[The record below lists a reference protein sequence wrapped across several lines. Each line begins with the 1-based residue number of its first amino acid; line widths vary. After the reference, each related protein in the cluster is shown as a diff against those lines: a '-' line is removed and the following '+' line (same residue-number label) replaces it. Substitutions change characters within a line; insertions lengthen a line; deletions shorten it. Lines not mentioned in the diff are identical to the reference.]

1 MTRGYKTTDEAWKV
15 WTPAEVK
22 KYKVAMYQHHNG
34 LYEAFVARVRGLP
47 AGTERMSP
55 QPPYPHS
62 ADPREGTK
70 KAMQQLEA
78 KYPDQIGQACR
89 VAVKIAKRKLT
100 VHSREVR
107 EEMER
112 QGLVGPD
119 TGAEFWLG
127 PVFGRLV
134 REKILS
140 KTGQKYKYSD
150 PARGIHER
158 EVTIWQLVDG
168 ADTKEYET

>member
-1 MTRGYKTTDEAWKV
+1 MSYKTTDEAWKV

-22 KYKVAMYQHHNG
+22 KHKVAMYQHADG
-34 LYEAFVARVRGLP
+34 TYQAYVARAKVIPPTAVRM
-47 AGTERMSP
+47 TP

-78 KYPDQIGQACR
+78 KYPEQIVNACR

-127 PVFGRLV
+127 AAMGRLV

-150 PARGIHER
+150 ASRGIHER
-158 EVTIWQLVDG
+158 EVQIWQLVDG
-168 ADTKEYET
+168 ADTKEYE